1 MCTCWSALRVV
12 AFGVAATAAV
22 CAQSAPQGL
31 PVTRLSSGPPPDA
44 TPQQTPPAGPRP
56 AAQLPDLP
64 ITRLDD
70 RLRSTNL
77 DEAQRLT
84 LSFAEPVPIRDVLL
98 LLLRGTPFSLAIDP
112 SVTGTFI
119 GELKDVTLRQ
129 AIDAVLV
136 PNGFAYQV
144 DGTVVRVFPRRTET
158 RLFDMNFLAVHRT
171 WQRTLNA
178 GDSTLATRVPDVDV
192 MEEAAAGIRG
202 LLTPQG
208 AVHVDKRAGLAQV
221 TDYPDRLDRIATYVE
236 ALQVRGSRQIR
247 LQARILQITPSSA
260 AGVDWHMVRQ
270 QIGVPAAGAAAG
282 VMADSATIQRALAS
296 QGDVELLAA
305 PDLLALNNEP
315 AVVHASTP
323 ASSLTLTVV
332 PQISADGVVQL
343 SVSPS
348 WSSGTADA
356 NGARA
361 DADTVV
367 RVANGSTAVIAG
379 LLRSAVVPGGAPA
392 ARELVVLLTPTVV
405 NPGAAAPAAR

>member
-1 MCTCWSALRVV
+1 MV
-12 AFGVAATAAV
+12 AFGVAAAAV
-22 CAQSAPQGL
+22 WAQSAPQGL
-31 PVTRLSSGPPPDA
+31 PVTRLSGGGPA
-44 TPQQTPPAGPRP
+44 GASPQQPQPAAAPKRS
-56 AAQLPDLP
+56 AQLPDLP
-64 ITRLDD
+64 VTRLDD

-77 DEAQRLT
+77 DEARRLT
-84 LSFAEPVPIRDVLL
+84 LAFAEPVPVRDVLL

-144 DGTVVRVFPRRTET
+144 DGTLVHVFPRRTET
-158 RLFDMNFLAVHRT
+158 RLFDLNVLGVHRT
-171 WQRTLNA
+171 WQRTLIA
-178 GDSTLATRVPDVDV
+178 GDSTLASRVPDVDAV
-192 MEEAAAGIRG
+192 AEAAEGIRS
-202 LLTPQG
+202 LLSPQG
-208 AVHVDKRAGLAQV
+208 SVHVDARAGLAQV

-236 ALQVRGSRQIR
+236 ALQARGSRQIR
-247 LQARILQITPSSA
+247 LQGRILQVTPRAA
-260 AGVDWHMVRQ
+260 AGIDWRTVRD
-270 QIGVPAAGAAAG
+270 QIGVPAAGGAAG
-282 VMADSATIQRALAS
+282 VMADPATVQRALAS
-296 QGDVELLAA
+296 QGDVELLAS

-315 AVVHASTP
+315 ALVHAATP

-348 WSSGTADA
+348 WSSRAGDT
-356 NGARA
+356 NGDRA

-379 LLRSAVVPGGAPA
+379 LLRSAALPGGVP
-392 ARELVVLLTPTVV
+392 ARELVVVLTPTVV